1 MRPAARG
8 FGDAGSCAAIA
19 WGAVA
24 DATRIRGFCF
34 PVGSTATVDV
44 ALRSLGAVE
53 TVPEVRA
60 EVGTEDGVETDGAEA
75 GEAGTGAAET
85 GAVVTSAG
93 AGAAAEGCGEGCG
106 EDGAE
111 AA

>member
-1 MRPAARG
+1 MRPSARG
-8 FGDAGSCAAIA
+8 FGNAGYCAAIGS
-19 WGAVA
+19 GAVA

-44 ALRSLGAVE
+44 ALGSLGAVE
-53 TVPEVRA
+53 TVPEV
-60 EVGTEDGVETDGAEA
+60 GTGVETDGAGA

-85 GAVVTSAG
+85 GGVGTSAG
-93 AGAAAEGCGEGCG
+93 AGAAAEGCGEG
-106 EDGAE
+106 GAE